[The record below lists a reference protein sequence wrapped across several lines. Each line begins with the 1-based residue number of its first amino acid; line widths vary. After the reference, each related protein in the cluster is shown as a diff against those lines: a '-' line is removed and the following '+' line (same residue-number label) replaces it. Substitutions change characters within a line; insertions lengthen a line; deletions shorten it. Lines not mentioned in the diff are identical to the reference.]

1 MKRERLEL
9 PVLGMNDGLRGAKFF
24 SEQEHGRTAVMPC
37 RVAVTNSETAMLMRK
52 RKVGKGWGEL
62 GDRS

>member
-24 SEQEHGRTAVMPC
+24 FGAG
-37 RVAVTNSETAMLMRK
+37 ARK
-52 RKVGKGWGEL
+52 DSRHALSRRCNQL
-62 GDRS
+62 GDGDVNAKKESW